1 MLGFRGTQNRAGDS
15 WGYIDTQT
23 DMWRSRAR
31 GMAVGVPVQ
40 RRECDRRV

>member
-23 DMWRSRAR
+23 DMWRGRAR
-31 GMAVGVPVQ
+31 GMVVGVPVQ
-40 RRECDRRV
+40 GV